1 MNIEWTMFAIH
12 LNTRLMAV
20 SWPNH
25 KSCVALTS
33 SSFMITP
40 GSLKSLSGRKNKVSM
55 SWKRNVSMS
64 MLEVRWLSEISK
76 ATGELRLFRRPRN
89 PLERDRSGF
98 RTASHSTTYLGLL
111 ATHCNHHC
119 SRRQTKDWGGKQS
132 NAFVYLGLQTLLY
145 ELHISDIS
153 CVRMMC
159 CVTQLAW
166 LAAQEHELDRE
177 SRHVCSLDCV
187 KVLLLTSI
195 NNISRSR
202 VVTICDIA
210 LWLWG
215 EWKIKPW
222 SGGQ

>member
-111 ATHCNHHC
+111 ATLQ
-119 SRRQTKDWGGKQS
+119 SSLFSPSDKRLRRETIERLRIFRITNSVVWVAYIRYILRENDVLRH
-132 NAFVYLGLQTLLY
+132 AT
-145 ELHISDIS
+145 
-153 CVRMMC
+153 
-159 CVTQLAW
+159 CVT
-166 LAAQEHELDRE
+166 
-177 SRHVCSLDCV
+177 CSSGTWV
-187 KVLLLTSI
+187 G
-195 NNISRSR
+195 SR
-202 VVTICDIA
+202 VKTC
-210 LWLWG
+210 LLFG
-215 EWKIKPW
+215 LCE
-222 SGGQ
+222 GTTTY